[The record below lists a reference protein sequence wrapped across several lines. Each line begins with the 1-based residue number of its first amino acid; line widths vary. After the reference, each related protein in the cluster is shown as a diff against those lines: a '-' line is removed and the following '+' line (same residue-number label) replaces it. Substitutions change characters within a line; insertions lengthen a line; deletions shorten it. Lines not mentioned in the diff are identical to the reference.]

1 MAKTK
6 TTPAAATVPAIPSV
20 ADWLPVED
28 VRDDHI
34 ELTGGALTA
43 LLRVSPSDLALL
55 GDADRKRLITA
66 YQEAY
71 NAEQGGFSLVIMP
84 RTADMERYM
93 MRLENRLTGETDPKK
108 RLVLKSAMS
117 EATRLVREGACVER
131 QYYLVIS
138 EPPAADGHALSR
150 LRERAAHFAERL
162 AGGGVDARLC
172 AYDELHRAL
181 MLYAMPRQAAM
192 LPSALE
198 LSIAPMLEEA

>member
-6 TTPAAATVPAIPSV
+6 TTAAPAPAIPSV

-28 VRDDHI
+28 IRDDHL
-34 ELTGGALTA
+34 ELTGGTLTA
-43 LLRVSPSDLALL
+43 LLRVTPSDLALL
-55 GDADRKRLITA
+55 GAADRKRLITA

-84 RTADMERYM
+84 RTVDLERYM

-138 EPPAADGHALSR
+138 EPPSADGHALDR
-150 LRERAAHFAERL
+150 LRERVAHFAERL
-162 AGGGVDARLC
+162 AGGGVDARPC

-198 LSIAPMLEEA
+198 LSIVPTLEEA